1 MSIQRGFLLE
11 RGEDVA
17 LTAKQQAWVD
27 FYKQGKTAA
36 EAARLAG
43 YRGDNHDV
51 IGAQNL
57 VKLSAYIKDR
67 DKLLETP
74 RIADMLEVN
83 EFWTKIMRSD
93 EEKTADRIKASE
105 LRARCAG
112 AFTDKVEHTGGLKLE
127 GAAGGLDLS
136 KLTDGELEALDGLL
150 KKLHPEPPA

>member
-1 MSIQRGFLLE
+1 M
-11 RGEDVA
+11 A

-27 FYKQGKTAA
+27 FYKQGNTAA
-36 EAARLAG
+36 AAARLAG

-67 DKLLETP
+67 DKVLEAP

-83 EFWTKIMRSD
+83 EFWTKVMRD
-93 EEKTADRIKASE
+93 DGEKTADRIKASE
-105 LRARCAG
+105 LRAKSAG
-112 AFTDKVEHTGGLKLE
+112 AFIDKVEHTGGLKLE
-127 GAAGGLDLS
+127 GAADGLDLS